1 MNYQERDNYG
11 MYKNDSEGPG
21 PRLMGADTLIGNDV
35 YSLDEENVGD
45 IKEIMLNTITGEVCY
60 AVLSY
65 GGFLGVGT
73 KLFAVP
79 WEALTLDTENKR
91 FVLNVDSS
99 ILEDAPGFD
108 KDDWPDMAD
117 DMWAEKIHN
126 FYSSS
131 NQRQPSQH

>member
-11 MYKNDSEGPG
+11 IYKGNNDGPG
-21 PRLMGADTLIGNDV
+21 PRLMGAETLIGNDV
-35 YSLDEENVGD
+35 YSQDEENVGD
-45 IKEIMLNTITGEVCY
+45 IKEIMLNTQTGEVCY

-79 WEALTLDTENKR
+79 WETLTLDTENKR

-99 ILEDAPGFD
+99 TLENAPGFD

-117 DMWAEKIHN
+117 EMWAEEVHTFYGATNKK
-126 FYSSS
+126 YSS
-131 NQRQPSQH
+131 

>member
-11 MYKNDSEGPG
+11 MYKDDNDGPG

-35 YSLDEENVGD
+35 YSQDDENVGD
-45 IKEIMLNTITGEVCY
+45 IKEIMLNTQTGEVCY

-65 GGFLGVGT
+65 GGFLGVGS

-79 WEALTLDTENKR
+79 WEALTLDTVNKR

-99 ILEDAPGFD
+99 TLEAAPGFD

-117 DMWAEKIHN
+117 EIWAEKIHN
-126 FYSSS
+126 FYSTS
-131 NQRQPSQH
+131 NQNRPSQH